1 MSYNVTNWLEKNKDP
16 VNDTVVEIFKSTSSV
31 PLLPLLWADHP
42 GQPTEAKKD
51 EGKKKKKGGGGK
63 TVSSVYLVSL
73 GELMNTLHNCEPHF
87 VRCLVPNTHKK
98 PGEVEPPL
106 IMHQLTCNGVL
117 EGIRICMRG
126 FPNRML
132 YPDFK
137 LRYAILGANEI
148 NSSEDNK
155 TAVYALF
162 DKIGFDRARYR
173 LGHTLVFF
181 RAGAL
186 AGLEENRDDIVLDL
200 VRKFQGEVRR
210 KIRGNAYAKRRDQRE
225 LIKVCQRQLRQY
237 MQLRSW
243 GWFVVIQKTRPLIG
257 QPNPQEEL
265 RQLEEKCKEVYGAYE
280 EAVNVTKQ
288 LEEDNVKI
296 KEDTIALKEE
306 LSKKSGDLAVYEQR
320 QAEAMAR
327 KAKAEDDLL
336 AMQQNMARAEAE
348 RIELQ
353 NEKKTMEGGIG
364 GKKKEVEEVR
374 MQLQKV
380 ENEKNSKEHTMKGLN
395 EEIAEQDEI
404 INRLNKEKKM
414 VGEQSAKSSEDLLAA
429 EDKVNHLLNIKKK
442 LECTLDELEGSYD
455 KEKRNRTQAEK
466 DRRKLEG
473 ELKMMQDTVA
483 DFERSKKD
491 LEAMISRKEKDIAT
505 LSSKLED
512 EQGGVIRIQKTIKEY
527 QQRIEELEEE
537 LEAER
542 QSRANA
548 ERQRSDLARELED
561 LGERLDEAG
570 GATAAQIELNKKREA
585 ELLKLRKDLEEANI
599 QHEAVVNGLKKKHG
613 DAVQEMNE
621 QIDALQK
628 MKSKIEKDKAHIQN
642 EIADARAALEEIQ
655 RSKAAIEKANKSLQN
670 KMNEQMKKVEEAK
683 YALSD
688 IENIKRKT
696 ASENA
701 DFLRCVGELDNSL
714 SILLKTKNDLAA
726 QLNEAKSIADNE
738 ARDRQLLVGKYKN
751 CEHEFDGAREVLD
764 EETSALDNLART
776 VTKAEGE
783 AQQWRQKY
791 EVEAVAKAEELEMGR
806 MKLQARLSESEMT
819 ITNLQL
825 KLSQIEKTKAK
836 TQSELEE
843 MIANLDQA
851 QIMQHTMEKRAK
863 QFDKVTFK
871 IFLQRIYLFLLKGL
885 W

>member
-1 MSYNVTNWLEKNKDP
+1 MFEKPMGLWAILEEESLFPKATDKSFEEKLKASLGKLPIFLKPQSKTDKNAHFALSHYAGIVSYNVTGWLEKNKDP
-16 VNDTVVEIFKSTSSV
+16 VNDTVVEIFKSTSSCA
-31 PLLPLLWADHP
+31 LLVHLWADHP
-42 GQPTEAKKD
+42 GQPTTAPKD

-73 GELMNTLHNCEPHF
+73 GELMNTLHTCDPHF

-117 EGIRICMRG
+117 DGIRICMRG

-455 KEKRNRTQAEK
+455 KEKRNRPQAEK

-585 ELLKLRKDLEEANI
+585 ELMKLRKDLEEANI
-599 QHEAVVNGLKKKHG
+599 QHEAIVSGLKKKHG

-621 QIDALQK
+621 QIDQLQK
-628 MKSKIEKDKAHIQN
+628 MKSKIEKDKSHIQN
-642 EIADARAALEEIQ
+642 EIVDARAALEEIQ
-655 RSKAAIEKANKSLQN
+655 RSKAAVEKANKALQN
-670 KMNEQMKKVEEAK
+670 NLNELMKKVEEAK

-783 AQQWRQKY
+783 AQQWRQK
-791 EVEAVAKAEELEMGR
+791 
-806 MKLQARLSESEMT
+806 
-819 ITNLQL
+819 
-825 KLSQIEKTKAK
+825 
-836 TQSELEE
+836 
-843 MIANLDQA
+843 
-851 QIMQHTMEKRAK
+851 
-863 QFDKVTFK
+863 
-871 IFLQRIYLFLLKGL
+871 
-885 W
+885 